1 MTVIKLCGLMDMQ
14 AVEAVNALKPDYAGF
29 ICSRPFRRYVEP
41 ERLKEFRALLC
52 DEVKAVG
59 VFVNEPLSL
68 PVKLFQEGLIDVIQL
83 HGQEDNDYIAS
94 LRKEIGTCLIFQAV
108 KIDSIEAV
116 KRAEASLADL
126 VIADGGTGEGK
137 GFDHS
142 LLALLQRDY
151 LLAGGLN
158 PDNVKDAVKRLRPYG
173 VDTSS
178 GIETDRNKDPEKMR
192 AFVQQVRKADHE
204 K

>member
-1 MTVIKLCGLMDMQ
+1 MTVIKLCGLMDTE
-14 AVEAVNALKPDYAGF
+14 AIAAVNELKPDYAGF
-29 ICSRPFRRYVEP
+29 ICSSAFRRYVKP
-41 ERLKEFRALLC
+41 EKLKELRALLC
-52 DEVKAVG
+52 EETKAAG

-68 PVKLFQEGLIDVIQL
+68 PARLVKEGLIDVIQL
-83 HGQEDNDYIAS
+83 HGQEDNSYIAS
-94 LRKEIGTCLIFQAV
+94 LRKEIGSGLIIQAV
-108 KIDSIEAV
+108 KIDSKEAV
-116 KRAEASLADL
+116 MRAEQSGADL

-142 LLALLQRDY
+142 LLALLKRDY

-158 PDNVKDAVKRLRPYG
+158 PDNVKEAVKSLRPYG

-178 GIETDRNKDPEKMR
+178 GIETDRKKDPVKMR